1 MNERASVLI
10 VDDQM
15 GDLLWLLDLIQNRGY
30 DVVVA
35 TNEEAAQERLRAIKA
50 GTEAYALAVV
60 DVMVAVKDLTRIAT
74 LGDHQDLTL
83 DDKFF
88 EDSRST
94 GIRLCQLARL
104 ELGIPA
110 GQLLIACLT
119 AREDDE
125 VRNAMRELD
134 IPLFHRAEYSS
145 SSDSIRSFIE
155 NNLPAV
161 ST

>member
-1 MNERASVLI
+1 MSERPRVLI

-30 DVVVA
+30 DAVIA
-35 TNEEAAQERLRAIKA
+35 TNEEAAQERFRAIKA
-50 GTEAYALAVV
+50 GTETYAFAVV
-60 DVMVAVKDLTRIAT
+60 DVMVAVKDLARIAA
-74 LGDHQDLTL
+74 L
-83 DDKFF
+83 DDRFF

-94 GIRLCQLARL
+94 GIRLCQLARR

-110 GQLLIACLT
+110 KQLPIACLT

-125 VRNAMRELD
+125 VRNAMHELK

-145 SSDSIRSFIE
+145 SGGIRKFVE
-155 NNLPAV
+155 KNLRP
-161 ST
+161 